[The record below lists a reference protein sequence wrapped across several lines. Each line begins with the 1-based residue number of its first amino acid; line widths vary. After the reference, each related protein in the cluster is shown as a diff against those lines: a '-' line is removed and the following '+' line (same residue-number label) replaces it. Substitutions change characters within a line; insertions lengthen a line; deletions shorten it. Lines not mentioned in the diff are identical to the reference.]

1 MKIKVSLLFL
11 IFTMLTIVVYAE
23 EIKSPTSPDLT
34 QLGIEELMEIEVATV
49 YGASK
54 YEQKVTEAPS
64 SVTVITAEE
73 IRKYGYRTLADILR
87 SVRGFYV
94 TYDRNYNYLGS
105 RGFSRPGDYNT
116 RFLLLVDGHRIN
128 DNVYDGAYF
137 GTEFI
142 IDVDLIER
150 VEIIRGPGSSLYGT
164 NAFFGVINII
174 TKQGRDFKGTE
185 ISGEAGSFD
194 TYKGRL
200 SYGNKFQNGL
210 EILLSGSLYDSK
222 GQRHLF
228 FKEFDDPAT
237 NNGVAEN
244 ADDDQYNSFFTKLSF
259 HDFTLQAAYVSR
271 EKVIPTGSWD
281 TVFNNPRTRTTD
293 ELSYIDLN
301 YNYDFGR
308 QTNIQAR
315 VYYDQYYYKGDY
327 LYDYPPVTL
336 NKDRAW
342 GDWWGGE
349 LKLTTKVVEKHL
361 LTLGA
366 EYRDNFR
373 QDQSNYDEDP
383 FCLYL
388 EDTRDSTILAF
399 YLQDE
404 FKILKNLIL
413 NAGLRHDHYSTF
425 GGTTNPRLALIF
437 TPFEKTIFK
446 LLYGEAF
453 RAPNAYELYY
463 DDGGISTKSN
473 PDLNPETIK
482 TYELS
487 LEQYLG
493 NNLHIS
499 ASGFYYKI
507 NDLISQQI
515 DPVDNLIMFNNV
527 EDVEAKGFELELD
540 GRWDSGLRGRISYTY
555 QETENRQTGEI
566 LTSSP
571 KHLAKLNIIVPVL
584 KEKVFL
590 GIETQYVSKVKTLE
604 GNYASDYFLANLTL
618 FSQNLLKSLETSA
631 TVYNLFDEKYGNTG
645 SEEHAQDIIE
655 QDGRSF
661 RIKLTY
667 KF

>member
-11 IFTMLTIVVYAE
+11 IFMVLTIVVYAE

-64 SVTVITAEE
+64 SVTIITAEE
-73 IRKYGYRTLADILR
+73 IKKYGYRTLADILR

-174 TKQGRDFKGTE
+174 TKQGQDFKGTE

-349 LKLTTKVVEKHL
+349 LKLITKVVEKHL

-437 TPFEKTIFK
+437 APFEKTIFK

-463 DDGGISTKSN
+463 SDGGVSTKSN

-493 NNLHIS
+493 NNLYIS

-604 GNYASDYFLANLTL
+604 GNYASDYFLTNLTL
-618 FSQNLLKSLETSA
+618 FSQNLLKSLEASA

-661 RIKLTY
+661 RVKLTY